1 MSQLRWTLLIL
12 GGVFVI
18 ALALWERLR
27 PRQARGRDADAPR
40 TGGEPVLGGLP
51 REALEPKGGERA
63 VEPWIADGPLE
74 PSEPVGIWREA
85 AAGGALAELPT
96 VLVDAPE
103 ELPELQPASVLADSW
118 DTLEEGVGEVRILG
132 GGEPQREPPEALDQ
146 PPEAVGQP
154 PEARGEPPEA
164 RGDSPAVPGMAP
176 AEPTVPD
183 ESRVPLLAAEP
194 PLRVEWPPE
203 SERHI
208 VALRLV
214 AGPQRFAG
222 RMLRLAL
229 AAEGFRLGRFEIFH
243 KPDDQGRAFL
253 SAASLTRPGT
263 FDLDAMDTQRYA
275 GLSLFAVLPG
285 PLPAP
290 QAFDCLLAT
299 ADNLNER
306 LQGEVQDER
315 GQPLSGD
322 RVALLRA
329 GLSEAPGEALS

>member
-132 GGEPQREPPEALDQ
+132 GGEPQREPPEA
-146 PPEAVGQP
+146 
-154 PEARGEPPEA
+154 RGEPPEP
-164 RGDSPAVPGMAP
+164 PAVPGMAP

>member
-12 GGVFVI
+12 GGVFVV

-27 PRQARGRDADAPR
+27 PRQARGRA
-40 TGGEPVLGGLP
+40 GGEPVLGGLP

-63 VEPWIADGPLE
+63 LEPWIADGPLE
-74 PSEPVGIWREA
+74 PSEPAGPWREA
-85 AAGGALAELPT
+85 APGAALGELPM
-96 VLVDAPE
+96 VLVDVPE
-103 ELPELQPASVLADSW
+103 EPPELQPASTLADSW
-118 DTLEEGVGEVRILG
+118 ETLEEGVGEVRILG
-132 GGEPQREPPEALDQ
+132 QAEPAETPATPQAAPTEPTAPAQ
-146 PPEAVGQP
+146 
-154 PEARGEPPEA
+154 
-164 RGDSPAVPGMAP
+164 SPAA
-176 AEPTVPD
+176 
-183 ESRVPLLAAEP
+183 LLAAEP

-214 AGPQRFAG
+214 AGPERFAG

-263 FDLDAMDTQRYA
+263 FDLDAMDSQRYA

-285 PLPAP
+285 PLPAL

-299 ADNLNER
+299 VENLNER

-329 GLSEAPGEALS
+329 GLPEVPGEALS

>member
-1 MSQLRWTLLIL
+1 VSQLRWTLLIL
-12 GGVFVI
+12 GGVFVV
-18 ALALWERLR
+18 ALGLWERLR
-27 PRQARGRDADAPR
+27 PRQARGRDAGAPR
-40 TGGEPVLGGLP
+40 PGGEPVLGGLP
-51 REALEPKGGERA
+51 REALEPRGGERA
-63 VEPWIADGPLE
+63 AEPWIADEPLE
-74 PSEPVGIWREA
+74 PSEPAGTWREA
-85 AAGGALAELPT
+85 APGGALGELPT

-132 GGEPQREPPEALDQ
+132 ETEPQGEPLQAQ
-146 PPEAVGQP
+146 
-154 PEARGEPPEA
+154 GEPLETRATPQVAPTEPTE
-164 RGDSPAVPGMAP
+164 PAAP
-176 AEPTVPD
+176 AELP
-183 ESRVPLLAAEP
+183 VPLLAAEP

-214 AGPQRFAG
+214 AGPERFAG

-229 AAEGFRLGRFEIFH
+229 AAEGFRLGRFDIFH
-243 KPDDQGRAFL
+243 KPDDQGRAIL

-263 FDLDAMDTQRYA
+263 FDLDAMDSQRYA

-285 PLPAP
+285 PLPALA
-290 QAFDCLLAT
+290 AFDCLLAT
-299 ADNLNER
+299 VDNLNER

-329 GLSEAPGEALS
+329 GLPEAPDEAHS

>member
-1 MSQLRWTLLIL
+1 LRWTLLIL
-12 GGVFVI
+12 GGVFVV
-18 ALALWERLR
+18 ALALWERRR
-27 PRQARGRDADAPR
+27 PRQARGRDAGAPR
-40 TGGEPVLGGLP
+40 AGGEPVLGGLP

-63 VEPWIADGPLE
+63 LEPWIADGPLE
-74 PSEPVGIWREA
+74 PSEPAGSWREA
-85 AAGGALAELPT
+85 APGAALGELPM
-96 VLVDAPE
+96 VLVDVPE
-103 ELPELQPASVLADSW
+103 EPPELQPASVLADSW
-118 DTLEEGVGEVRILG
+118 ETLEEGVGEVRILG
-132 GGEPQREPPEALDQ
+132 QVEPVEP
-146 PPEAVGQP
+146 V
-154 PEARGEPPEA
+154 EPVET
-164 RGDSPAVPGMAP
+164 PAAPQAAPTEPTAP
-176 AEPTVPD
+176 AESPAA
-183 ESRVPLLAAEP
+183 LLAAEP

-214 AGPQRFAG
+214 AGPERFAG

-229 AAEGFRLGRFEIFH
+229 AAEGFRLGRFDIFH

-263 FDLDAMDTQRYA
+263 FDLDAMDSQRYA

-285 PLPAP
+285 PLPAL

-299 ADNLNER
+299 VDNLNER

-329 GLSEAPGEALS
+329 GLPEVPGEALS

>member
-18 ALALWERLR
+18 ALGLWERLR

-51 REALEPKGGERA
+51 REALQPKGGERA

-74 PSEPVGIWREA
+74 PSEPAGIWREA
-85 AAGGALAELPT
+85 APGGALAELPT
-96 VLVDAPE
+96 VLVDVPE
-103 ELPELQPASVLADSW
+103 EPPQLQPASVLADSW

-132 GGEPQREPPEALDQ
+132 QAEPQREPPEA
-146 PPEAVGQP
+146 
-154 PEARGEPPEA
+154 RGEPLET
-164 RGDSPAVPGMAP
+164 PAAPLVAP
-176 AEPTVPD
+176 AEPTAPD
-183 ESRVPLLAAEP
+183 ESGVPLLAAEP

-243 KPDDQGRAFL
+243 KPDDEGRAFL

-263 FDLDAMDTQRYA
+263 FDLDAMDAQRYA

-290 QAFDCLLAT
+290 QAFDRLLAT

-329 GLSEAPGEALS
+329 GLPEAPGEALS

>member
-132 GGEPQREPPEALDQ
+132 GGEPQREPPEA
-146 PPEAVGQP
+146 
-154 PEARGEPPEA
+154 RGEPPEPPEP
-164 RGDSPAVPGMAP
+164 PAVPGMAP

>member
-132 GGEPQREPPEALDQ
+132 GGEPQREPPEA
-146 PPEAVGQP
+146 
-154 PEARGEPPEA
+154 RGEPPEP
-164 RGDSPAVPGMAP
+164 PAVPGMAP
-176 AEPTVPD
+176 AEPTVLD

>member
-12 GGVFVI
+12 GGVFVV
-18 ALALWERLR
+18 ALGLWERLR
-27 PRQARGRDADAPR
+27 PRQARGRDAGAPR
-40 TGGEPVLGGLP
+40 PGGEPVLGGLP
-51 REALEPKGGERA
+51 REALEPKGTERA
-63 VEPWIADGPLE
+63 AEPWIADGPLE
-74 PSEPVGIWREA
+74 PSESTGTWREA
-85 AAGGALAELPT
+85 APGGALGELPT

-132 GGEPQREPPEALDQ
+132 EAEPQREPLETRAAPQAA
-146 PPEAVGQP
+146 PT
-154 PEARGEPPEA
+154 EPA
-164 RGDSPAVPGMAP
+164 DRAAP
-176 AEPTVPD
+176 AEPTVPAD
-183 ESRVPLLAAEP
+183 SPAPLLTAEP
-194 PLRVEWPPE
+194 PLRVEWPSE

-214 AGPQRFAG
+214 AGPERFAG

-229 AAEGFRLGRFEIFH
+229 AAEGFRLGRFDIFH
-243 KPDDQGRAFL
+243 KPDDQGRAIL

-263 FDLDAMDTQRYA
+263 FDLDAMDSQRYA

-285 PLPAP
+285 PLPALA
-290 QAFDCLLAT
+290 AFDCLLAT
-299 ADNLNER
+299 VDNLNER

-329 GLSEAPGEALS
+329 GLPEAPDEAHS